1 MLWAYILSKRTKRMT
16 HDKRKAFAPKQ
27 DAVIAAH
34 LITLAQEA
42 LKASSVR
49 AEHTSNKD
57 GEIDPTRHL

>member
-1 MLWAYILSKRTKRMT
+1 MAHNT
-16 HDKRKAFAPKQ
+16 RKAFLPRHRP
-27 DAVIAAH
+27 VVAAH

-49 AEHTSNKD
+49 ADHTSNKD